1 MFFRKYDSKTDNEL
15 MVLVQGKD
23 HRAFSELYNR
33 YASRLNAFFFRMLW
47 SDSEMARDY
56 VQELFAKL
64 IQKPE
69 LYNAQYDFE
78 PWVFRIASN
87 MCKNAYRKAAFEQAH
102 REQQQH
108 NGQAHD
114 KLDIGS
120 LDAVAM
126 TNQIHLML
134 DKMDEDRRTI
144 FLLRYQ
150 QDLSIKEIA
159 EMMSLSEGTV
169 KSKLFYT
176 REKIKKSLIE

>member
-1 MFFRKYDSKTDNEL
+1 
-15 MVLVQGKD
+15 MVLVQRKD
-23 HRAFSELYNR
+23 HRAFSELYDR
-33 YASRLNAFFFRMLW
+33 YSSRLNAFFFRMLW

-56 VQELFAKL
+56 VQELFTKL
-64 IQKPE
+64 IHKPE
-69 LYNAQYDFE
+69 LFDAAYDFE

-102 REQQQH
+102 REEQQKIGPSH
-108 NGQAHD
+108 A

-120 LDAVAM
+120 MDTLAM

-159 EMMSLSEGTV
+159 EMMAISEGTV

-176 REKIKKSLIE
+176 REKIKKSLIDRRDGRI